1 MVYCASETIFTLN
14 YLCTKQRLA
23 KPREDPPQLLAELA
37 SRRHAPVSVLEF
49 FESMLRHTPDVKT
62 FVEEWFYNTPFECL
76 TRPDLRVLLAYI
88 FYSKEWTELPSLD
101 RRDVNQ
107 MVDRLYDLTNV
118 REPPSQTSSKPT
130 HCIRH
135 TLDPFES
142 TARPWL
148 LYAVTIGMDAIMG
161 VFLRLAGFQRHPLTR
176 GLRYW
181 HRDAMTSPVAEP
193 LVFVHGIGAGLMLYL
208 PLLWSLVTTH
218 QNRPILLVETPYVS
232 MQLVEDV
239 PSKKDTLVGLQAM
252 LANHDIQRAHWMGH
266 SLGTAICSWVCQ
278 ELPHTVSHATFI
290 DPIVFFL
297 WKRDVAYNFLYRP
310 PTTGIQV
317 LLWYFAS
324 TEVHIVHVMRRHF
337 WWYSIVC
344 FPEHLPRHP
353 VTNHVAA
360 SVFLSSHD
368 VIINALDVH
377 EHLSTRDQGSSKMEV
392 VWWDGF
398 THGEMLLH
406 SHALTSVTSNVK
418 CRDVTNP
425 IKHVAKWNWADYIVN
440 RLDLSIAYHNR

>member
-148 LYAVTIGMDAIMG
+148 VYAVTIGMDAIMG

-297 WKRDVAYNFLYRP
+297 WKRDVAYNFLY
-310 PTTGIQV
+310 
-317 LLWYFAS
+317 
-324 TEVHIVHVMRRHF
+324 
-337 WWYSIVC
+337 
-344 FPEHLPRHP
+344 
-353 VTNHVAA
+353 
-360 SVFLSSHD
+360 
-368 VIINALDVH
+368 
-377 EHLSTRDQGSSKMEV
+377 
-392 VWWDGF
+392 
-398 THGEMLLH
+398 
-406 SHALTSVTSNVK
+406 
-418 CRDVTNP
+418 
-425 IKHVAKWNWADYIVN
+425 
-440 RLDLSIAYHNR
+440 